1 MDGYRTLRKLLEGRP
16 GRERNKG
23 RPT

>member
-1 MDGYRTLRKLLEGRP
+1 MDGYRTLKKLLESRP